1 MLGITKD
8 IKSLS
13 ALNWE
18 VLKSEKKNSF
28 AKRTNNFYNIK
39 IVIHSKSTRP
49 WMYSIRSKLHTL
61 KKKKNK

>member
-18 VLKSEKKNSF
+18 VLKSEKK
-28 AKRTNNFYNIK
+28 
-39 IVIHSKSTRP
+39 IVLQRELTTST
-49 WMYSIRSKLHTL
+49 I
-61 KKKKNK
+61 